1 MLCVPPSFL
10 QTLKHT
16 LLINLLGFRWPF
28 HPNSKAHALNKAHA
42 LPVRLVS
49 PHGFKTRF
57 GESFC
62 GFSSSPSQF
71 FSPSSAVPV
80 GPLPFP
86 FLHVFSFLSTLQLYS
101 HISVQGGVICKGGL
115 DGSFFTRGGLL
126 QLGLLPALRERKNHL
141 FFLSMYLYLFLNVV
155 SCVLMLSEFNIGYK
169 VFLRVALWKNM
180 LRFRLKGK
188 LTPIFIGPFEILQR
202 IRPVAYKVDLSP

>member
-1 MLCVPPSFL
+1 LWFFLFSLSVFLSFFCCSSRPS
-10 QTLKHT
+10 TLS
-16 LLINLLGFRWPF
+16 L
-28 HPNSKAHALNKAHA
+28 
-42 LPVRLVS
+42 
-49 PHGFKTRF
+49 
-57 GESFC
+57 
-62 GFSSSPSQF
+62 SSCFQ
-71 FSPSSAVPV
+71 
-80 GPLPFP
+80 
-86 FLHVFSFLSTLQLYS
+86 FSFHSSTLFS
-101 HISVQGGVICKGGL
+101 HKCSGGVICKGGL

-169 VFLRVALWKNM
+169 VFLKVALWKNM